1 MQTKEYKIT
10 LLGSPNCGKSLFIKR
25 LIEGS
30 NNVIYRDY
38 IPTLGVD
45 VTTIDINI
53 NNNKIRLNIWDCA
66 GDSRYRGLKD
76 GYHIDTKAA
85 IIFRKSNDNSYL
97 DYENELP
104 NEISKIYLDDYDIEN
119 PEYSVSYYK
128 NLLFNFI
135 ITNI

>member
-10 LLGSPNCGKSLFIKR
+10 LLGSPNCGKSLFVRR
-25 LIEGS
+25 LFEGS
-30 NNVIYRDY
+30 NSIIYRDY

-45 VTTIDINI
+45 VTPIDINI

-76 GYHIDTKAA
+76 IYHIDTKAA

-135 ITNI
+135 ISNI